1 MKSYTGPKMALVKR
15 LGLGGAP
22 RRAALGADDLFT
34 VIVTDD
40 KGNRVP
46 LARGGIGA
54 DVILG
59 ASRGEVAWYAACN
72 AACSDDTIITVSVER
87 L

>member
-34 VIVTDD
+34 VIMTDD

-46 LARGGIGA
+46 LARGGLDNIFC
-54 DVILG
+54 G